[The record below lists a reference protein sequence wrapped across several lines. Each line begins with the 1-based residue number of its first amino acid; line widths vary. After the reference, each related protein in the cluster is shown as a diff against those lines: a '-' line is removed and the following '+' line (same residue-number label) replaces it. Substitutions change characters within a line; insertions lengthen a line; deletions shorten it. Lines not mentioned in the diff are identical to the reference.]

1 MIEFVTFPVFER
13 KLVLG
18 AGHQVKA
25 QQSELK
31 QRESMQLSRQL
42 VYPYIPLAGGNLAR
56 VA

>member
-1 MIEFVTFPVFER
+1 M
-13 KLVLG
+13 LG